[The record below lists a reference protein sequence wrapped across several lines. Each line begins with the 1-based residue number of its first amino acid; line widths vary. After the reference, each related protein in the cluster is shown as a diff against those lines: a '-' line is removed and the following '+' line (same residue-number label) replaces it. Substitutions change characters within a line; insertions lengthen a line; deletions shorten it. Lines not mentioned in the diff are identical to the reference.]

1 MAAKKK
7 AKSKKFN
14 RSTAGKAIRKV
25 QARVKSATKKVV
37 RKAVKRAM
45 KVTLPAV
52 NRALAPAGLKVVQTA
67 NKKLVGEISHFF
79 DKISVG
85 VIEVKDTLKVG
96 DKISIEGPQTNFT
109 QAVASMQIEHDKI
122 GSAKKGQSVGM
133 KVAKEVRKK
142 DLVYR
147 LL

>member
-7 AKSKKFN
+7 TKSKKFN
-14 RSTAGKAIRKV
+14 RSMAKKAVKKV
-25 QARVKSATKKVV
+25 QARVKSVAKKVV
-37 RKAVKRAM
+37 KKAVKQ
-45 KVTLPAV
+45 AV
-52 NRALAPAGLKVVQTA
+52 KAANKALAPAGLKVIQTA
-67 NKKLVGEISHFF
+67 NKRLVGEISHFF

-85 VIEVKDTLKVG
+85 VIEVKDTIKAG

-109 QAVASMQIEHDKI
+109 QTVASMQIEHDKI
-122 GSAKKGQSVGM
+122 DSAKKGQSVGM

-142 DLVYR
+142 DLVYK